1 MTRPASEVLD
11 ALGNPT
17 RREILRIL
25 GEGPRAVGE
34 IAAELPVSRPAVS
47 KHLRVLESAQ
57 LVGCEHDGTR
67 SIYELERAGFDAA
80 REWLDGFW
88 DEALSRF
95 KLLAENTEPR

>member
-57 LVGCEHDGTR
+57 HVGCEHDGTR
-67 SIYELERAGFDAA
+67 SIYELQRAGFDAA